1 MNDYRINTRA
11 LIAPGILWAA
21 GLLLVAIFA
30 PKTVYMN
37 GMVMLG
43 FLVLCTATFWAL
55 YALYKEFDKT
65 GKDWPMFLDMLF
77 PEYPVVEDHNEL
89 TRKLSGFRR
98 SYSDFLSSG
107 REEQNSELQNYASQ
121 LMWHSTAL
129 QKKRLMKNH
138 LTLEMDSVR
147 RAYSGKGSCVRE
159 NKYFDGRYRVNDVY
173 EEISAVRIIKQDGKI
188 IKRLRDNEV
197 AHFTLLSANQAGADK
212 ITCPCCGNATTREN
226 LLDGCDYCGT
236 RFTVEDMKDRVD
248 SFGLRRDFRTKA
260 SKKEAVKEVM
270 FPWTTLI
277 VMLPLVY
284 FGLIG
289 AFVYMPD
296 TNIFLRLVTGLLAAG
311 LLGLLGWS
319 LKSLFLMLL
328 LPFLLLISASSKSLD
343 RKMIYN
349 RKKEE
354 EQEKQMA
361 DQVRKTDPLF
371 SLQSFFGG
379 IQNKLSAI
387 HYAEFPKE
395 INAFSEKD
403 MSALTEKYKNVV
415 DVDIQN
421 LKMESYR
428 ADEKLQSAD
437 VSAELRLLELQGS
450 KIKERNEKLKMK
462 LIKDAGCKT
471 QAVCGASVLKCQGCG
486 ASLSLMDGK
495 TCKYCGKNL
504 DLKLYDWVIDKYDII

>member
-11 LIAPGILWAA
+11 LIAPGILWIA

-197 AHFTLLSANQAGADK
+197 AHFTLLSANQTGAGK
-212 ITCPCCGNATTREN
+212 VICPNCGAETTREN

-236 RFTVEDMKDRVD
+236 KFTVEDMENKID
-248 SFGLRRDFRTKA
+248 SFGLRRDFRTGA
-260 SKKEAVKEVM
+260 SKKEAVEAAKEICNRRRINIYVYRVDKFGATSSIGHAEYVGYLKEVR
-270 FPWTTLI
+270 F
-277 VMLPLVY
+277 
-284 FGLIG
+284 
-289 AFVYMPD
+289 
-296 TNIFLRLVTGLLAAG
+296 
-311 LLGLLGWS
+311 
-319 LKSLFLMLL
+319 
-328 LPFLLLISASSKSLD
+328 
-343 RKMIYN
+343 YN
-349 RKKEE
+349 
-354 EQEKQMA
+354 
-361 DQVRKTDPLF
+361 D
-371 SLQSFFGG
+371 
-379 IQNKLSAI
+379 
-387 HYAEFPKE
+387 
-395 INAFSEKD
+395 
-403 MSALTEKYKNVV
+403 
-415 DVDIQN
+415 
-421 LKMESYR
+421 
-428 ADEKLQSAD
+428 
-437 VSAELRLLELQGS
+437 
-450 KIKERNEKLKMK
+450 
-462 LIKDAGCKT
+462 
-471 QAVCGASVLKCQGCG
+471 
-486 ASLSLMDGK
+486 
-495 TCKYCGKNL
+495 
-504 DLKLYDWVIDKYDII
+504 